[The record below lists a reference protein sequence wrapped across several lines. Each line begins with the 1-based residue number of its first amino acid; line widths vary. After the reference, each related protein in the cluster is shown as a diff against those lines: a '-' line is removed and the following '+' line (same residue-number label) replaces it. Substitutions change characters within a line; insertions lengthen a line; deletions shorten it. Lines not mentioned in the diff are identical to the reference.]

1 MIGEPPGVAFLV
13 GELEIDR
20 LVHTQQNAPRPL
32 LIPPPPMGSYK
43 GGMGRTPVNDVIKV
57 AEFRAA
63 LRRFLRHT
71 ETVSGRH
78 GLTPQRYLLL
88 LMIKG
93 APDGTC
99 RSTVTQLAERLQLAQ
114 HTVTE
119 LVARTEESGLIG
131 REASSADRRVSFLKL
146 TAKGDTL
153 LARVMSDLEGDRQ
166 YLESL
171 VASLAFH

>member
-1 MIGEPPGVAFLV
+1 
-13 GELEIDR
+13 
-20 LVHTQQNAPRPL
+20 
-32 LIPPPPMGSYK
+32 
-43 GGMGRTPVNDVIKV
+43 MGRTPVDEVIKV

-63 LRRFLRHT
+63 LRQFLRHT
-71 ETVSGRH
+71 ETVTARH

-93 APDGTC
+93 AADGSC

-119 LVARTEESGLIG
+119 LVARAEESGLIR
-131 REASSADRRVSFLKL
+131 REASSADRRVTFLKL

-153 LARVMSDLEGDRQ
+153 LGRAIADLEGDRRH
-166 YLESL
+166 LESL
-171 VASLAFH
+171 VAGRSAH